1 MILEEGIEGL
11 DNWPSRFKCPLGFT
25 LQPWQHGDAVSFTP
39 NRGVLGQA
47 LTLGQLMFAAVSTS
61 LSKTATF
68 EKPKLKSKQHFKHR
82 KPV

>member
-11 DNWPSRFKCPLGFT
+11 DNWPSRLKCPLGFT
-25 LQPWQHGDAVSFTP
+25 LQPWQHDDAVIFMPT
-39 NRGVLGQA
+39 RGELGQA
-47 LTLGQLMFAAVSTS
+47 PTSGQLMIAAVSTS

-68 EKPKLKSKQHFKHR
+68 EKPKSKSKQDFKHR